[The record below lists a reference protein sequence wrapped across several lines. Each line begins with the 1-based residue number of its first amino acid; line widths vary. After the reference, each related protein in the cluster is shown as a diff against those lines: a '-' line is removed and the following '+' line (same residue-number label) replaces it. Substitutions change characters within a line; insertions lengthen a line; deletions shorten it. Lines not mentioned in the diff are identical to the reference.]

1 MKITPKPISLFA
13 YQILVQ
19 LPPTSNH
26 LHWTIILC
34 LEIRPSQVVLVVKN
48 LPANAGD
55 IETWVR

>member
-1 MKITPKPISLFA
+1 MKITPKPVLLFV

-26 LHWTIILC
+26 LNWNIILY